1 MFSGL
6 FVAIREDF
14 PGFESSGEIKKPKGT
29 ILQRC
34 IVIAYTFVTF
44 HLCDQIALLWFYARY
59 F

>member
-34 IVIAYTFVTF
+34 IAIAYQDTFVTF
-44 HLCDQIALLWFYARY
+44 HLCDQISLL
-59 F
+59 